1 MKKFLKIL
9 LIIAVPLLLVAGFC
23 GYHFYRM
30 LSLDPGVYLSGD
42 GSGAPE
48 SALDMLLFSKD
59 LPKGIVCGELPS
71 HLRTDDF
78 DPEKYLEIGSA
89 VEFLSRKHDES
100 GKRAGYELSERYEKD
115 SLDGELRSKWGE
127 GTIIT
132 KSSKEDSCFRVSKKI
147 KAESAD
153 SVVLLEIS
161 TSGDSSLYVGKRKNG
176 IVTECVACKWRDGRC
191 DEVFSERKMDLDPV
205 SGKLLSYASKTRMF
219 YVEGSSYE
227 GNEFYANKMMFDS
240 LQRLVAYEY
249 DNRVFRYEYSSNDTA
264 NYKVNILGKSGQKV
278 GFYKRK
284 LKGNREIVKYGTDR
298 GETEIT
304 RYFENGKIIKE
315 TSKEFDFY
323 ESVTSRTKLFNSA
336 GDEVV
341 DSAFYEDTFFPEMRF
356 EPNSFIVKYEYDET
370 GKLKYYEQF
379 QESFVR
385 MLPFVFLPVKKES
398 REKVGK
404 LKFDYDDAGRL
415 KSITD
420 ESVDE
425 NQGLWN
431 RFPYYLFER
440 KPGKYQ

>member
-9 LIIAVPLLLVAGFC
+9 LIIAAPLLLVAGFC
-23 GYHFYRM
+23 GYHFYRIV
-30 LSLDPGVYLSGD
+30 SLDSGVYLSGD

-48 SALDMLLFSKD
+48 SALNMLLFSKD
-59 LPKGIVCGELPS
+59 LPKGIVCSALPS
-71 HLRTDDF
+71 QLGADNLN
-78 DPEKYLEIGSA
+78 PKEYLEIGSA
-89 VEFLSRKHDES
+89 AEFFFRKYDRS
-100 GKRAGYELSERYEKD
+100 GKRTGYELSQRYEKD

-132 KSSKEDSCFRVSKKI
+132 RYSKEDSCFRISKEI
-147 KAESAD
+147 NAESAD
-153 SVVLLEIS
+153 SVVSFKTSI
-161 TSGDSSLYVGKRKNG
+161 SGDSSFYVGKRKNG
-176 IVTECVACKWRDGRC
+176 IVTECIACKWRDGHC
-191 DEVFSERKMDLDPV
+191 DEVISEGKMELDSV
-205 SGKLLSYASKTRMF
+205 SGKMIGYTSRTRET
-219 YVEGSSYE
+219 YVEGTLSV
-227 GNEFYANKMMFDS
+227 GNEFYADKMMFDS
-240 LQRLVAYEY
+240 LQRLVEYEY
-249 DNRVFRYEYSSNDTA
+249 NDQVFRYVYSSNDTA
-264 NYKVNILGKSGQKV
+264 NYNVNILGKSGQKV

-284 LKGNREIVKYGTDR
+284 LKDNHEIIKYGTDR
-298 GETEIT
+298 YETEIT

-398 REKVGK
+398 SEKVGK